1 MQQAGPV
8 QRTGP
13 VRGRAYSVAAMQ
25 RREIAERIAARL
37 DEGKEGLR
45 AEFNRPGRIRTV
57 ALDGLLDEALARQ
70 VYEVFPPVTE
80 MMHRKTIREDKYV
93 AAQMDRYD
101 PLIEEVLFAFQQPA
115 VVEVVG
121 EITGLV
127 DLIPDDR
134 LYAGGISAMTT
145 GQYLN
150 PHIDNSHD
158 GQMESYRV
166 LNLLY
171 YTTPDWLPGYG
182 GHLQVW
188 DRGMRHPARTLH
200 SSFNRLVLMAT
211 STKSWHGVSE
221 ITARPSA
228 GDASIARLGVR
239 TCVSNYYFSPRP
251 VGPDGTVG
259 DHDYYHVTTFRGF
272 PGQPARNAALVADGI
287 ARAGVRKVFKRGVM
301 ATKHVYTRPEG

>member
-1 MQQAGPV
+1 MSNPV
-8 QRTGP
+8 
-13 VRGRAYSVAAMQ
+13 SVASMQ
-25 RREIAERIAARL
+25 RREIAEGIAARL
-37 DEGKEGLR
+37 EVGKEELR

-57 ALDGLLDEALARQ
+57 ALDGLLDDALATRIHD
-70 VYEVFPPVTE
+70 VFPSVDD
-80 MMHRKTIREDKYV
+80 MMHRQTIREDKYV

-101 PLIEEVLFAFQQPA
+101 PLLEEVLFAFQEPA
-115 VVEVVG
+115 VVQMVG
-121 EITGLV
+121 EITGLS

-158 GQMESYRV
+158 GQLEAYRV

-171 YTTPDWLPGYG
+171 YTTPGWQPAYG

-211 STKSWHGVSE
+211 TNRSWHGVSE
-221 ITARPSA
+221 ITHP
-228 GDASIARLGVR
+228 GVR

-251 VGPDGTVG
+251 VAPDGGPV
-259 DHDYYHVTTFRGF
+259 DRDYYHVTTFRGF
-272 PGQPARNAALVADGI
+272 PGQPGRNAALVADGL
-287 ARAGVRKVFKRGVM
+287 ARAGVRKVFKRGVV
-301 ATKHVYTRPEG
+301 ATKHVYHRPED